1 MSMSG
6 ILRLNLADLGKGALT
21 AVFTAVVL
29 ALGTA
34 AQSGNFNLFSYDW
47 ASLLKLALGAGVGYL
62 VKNLLTDT
70 QGNFL
75 GIGSP
80 KPQA

>member
-1 MSMSG
+1 MSG
-6 ILRLNLADLGKGALT
+6 LLKLNFADLGKGALT

-34 AQSGNFNLFSYDW
+34 AQTGNFDLFTFDW
-47 ASLLKLALGAGVGYL
+47 ASLLKLALSAGVGYL
-62 VKNLLTDT
+62 IKNTLSDVN
-70 QGNFL
+70 GNFL

-80 KPQA
+80 KA